1 LALLEQR
8 RREEKEMV
16 LSKDTEEREE
26 GDKSMWFIV
35 SGDWLFQWKSFIS
48 NKISSNPAV
57 S

>member
-1 LALLEQR
+1 
-8 RREEKEMV
+8 MV